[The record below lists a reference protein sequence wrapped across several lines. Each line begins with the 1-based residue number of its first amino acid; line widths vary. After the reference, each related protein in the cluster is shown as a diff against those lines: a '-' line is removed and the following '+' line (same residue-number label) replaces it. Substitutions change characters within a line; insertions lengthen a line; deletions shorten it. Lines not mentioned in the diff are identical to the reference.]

1 MTIWDALN
9 YLAAWLCQAIYP
21 LIAYLYRIFYNLG
34 DLRIIN
40 NEKIDPIYNRVTLI
54 LGLAML
60 FFVVFQL
67 IQYIIEPDNFS
78 DKEKGLGKV
87 MFRMIISVA
96 LIGIVPT
103 IFDMAFELQHDI
115 LENNLIP
122 KIILGTESN
131 YNEEWGGYFSAS
143 VLEKFYRLNPNVT
156 NYQCTSSNNVSAT
169 DVVTANIGSLREDG
183 SLETLDLCL
192 SDKSPDQTE
201 NVIKF
206 DGILAV
212 LAGGLVVWMLAMYC
226 LDLGVR
232 VVQLTYLQIIAPIPI
247 IMYMLPK
254 KDGAFEKWVKQC
266 ITTFLDLF
274 VRTAIICFVVLV
286 ISTLNSSFSEIINNI
301 SSSSQGDKMF
311 TALIYI
317 CLVLGIMTFAKKAGD
332 MLKELF
338 PKGNAASGDLG
349 LSTKNRIPEPAKRI
363 AGAGIGLAWAGGV
376 GAVSKTL
383 SNVKYAKKG
392 KQELNKLKD
401 GLSVTKSLYNDAMRI
416 ANDGTKTDKERAE
429 ARKNAAEYKKQIA
442 RYNQEINANKK
453 RYSTGRMIGGVVAG
467 TLSGANKGMIAGL
480 TTKGGMGGVSKA
492 TKAVIQHNKAI
503 DEWRENGGTSF
514 TGRVTSGIQQSL
526 GINPTAK
533 YDLAKE
539 KIDAEN
545 AAYDQYDKYMSS
557 AEDRAAKLISE
568 GKYEKAS
575 DETKRKATEA
585 REAKNL
591 AEIYRTQAGN
601 LKLSDFGNDEEKFKA
616 KVKELN
622 EEAIKQDNIAISAE
636 KEARVSLIQDIMNGN
651 TDMKDEVISQSVLS
665 AQTVI
670 KSNSGLDGF
679 ADAVFDSFEK
689 LKDLN
694 NKAKAKKSDNV
705 NELYTM
711 QNSEEY
717 KAAQANKKYNEGK
730 K

>member
-1 MTIWDALN
+1 MIDKIWDGLN
-9 YLAAWLCQAIYP
+9 TLTAWLCQAIYP

-40 NEKIDPIYNRVTLI
+40 SEDIDPIYNRVTLI

-87 MFRMIISVA
+87 MFRMIISVV
-96 LIGIVPT
+96 LIGLVPK
-103 IFDMAFELQHDI
+103 IFDLAFELQHDI

-143 VLEKFYRLNPNVT
+143 ILDKFYTVNPNVT
-156 NYQCTSSNNVSAT
+156 NYECTSSNKHSAKDVVSA
-169 DVVTANIGSLREDG
+169 NITSLREDG
-183 SLETLDLCL
+183 SLETLGLCL
-192 SDKSPDQTE
+192 NDKASDQDE
-201 NVIKF
+201 YVIKF
-206 DGILAV
+206 DGIFAV
-212 LAGGLVVWMLAMYC
+212 LAGGVVVWMLAIYC
-226 LDLGVR
+226 LDLGTR
-232 VVQLTYLQIIAPIPI
+232 VIQLTYLQVIAPIPI

-274 VRTAIICFVVLV
+274 IRTAIICLVVLV
-286 ISTLNSSFSEIINNI
+286 ISTLNSSFENITNNI
-301 SSSSQGDKMF
+301 SSSGQGDKMF
-311 TALIYI
+311 TALIYV

-349 LSTKNRIPEPAKRI
+349 ISPKRMPEPIKRVTGAGKGLVAAGAVGLANRAASNIKFARRNKETKANLKNRLDSEKASYR
-363 AGAGIGLAWAGGV
+363 
-376 GAVSKTL
+376 
-383 SNVKYAKKG
+383 
-392 KQELNKLKD
+392 E
-401 GLSVTKSLYNDAMRI
+401 AMKI
-416 ANDGTKTDKERAE
+416 ANDSTKSQEVRNRARNQAKTHKKEIASI
-429 ARKNAAEYKKQIA
+429 NNDLKK
-442 RYNQEINANKK
+442 
-453 RYSTGRMIGGVVAG
+453 YSTGRLIGGVATG
-467 TLSGANKGMIAGL
+467 TLYAANQGMMAGL
-480 TTKGGMGGVSKA
+480 TSKEGKGAVSKA

-651 TDMKDEVISQSVLS
+651 TDMKDEVISQSVSS

-711 QNSEEY
+711 QKSEDY
-717 KAAQANKKYNEGK
+717 KSAQANKKYNEEGK